1 MRRFILRRAIQSV
14 GLLLAISAIGFT
26 IIHLAPGGPEVK
38 FMMDPRMTP
47 ADIQAIRAHYGLTD
61 PLPIQYGKW
70 LINAVRGD
78 LGVSYESL
86 YPVTN
91 EIIRALPNT
100 LLLITTGMLL
110 GLLGIPLGIYI
121 ALRRGSFMDNMVRVL
136 TVAGSS
142 IPHWWFGLL
151 ILLVTSNLAISTGI
165 KILPLPG
172 YNGAEANN
180 PLYQVWQL
188 VLPSI
193 LIALAGWLTYSRI
206 TRTQVLDILSQDYV
220 RTAHSKGLSQS
231 EINRHH
237 ILRNAL
243 IPIITTFGASL
254 PALIGGSII
263 FEQIFSLPGIG
274 KLTIESLTR
283 SDFPVAIGVLM
294 FVSTI
299 SVVAL
304 FMCDIL
310 YALVDPRVRY

>member
-1 MRRFILRRAIQSV
+1 M
-14 GLLLAISAIGFT
+14 

-47 ADIQAIRAHYGLTD
+47 ADLQRIREHYGLTD
-61 PLPIQYGKW
+61 PLPVQYIKW
-70 LINAVRGD
+70 LGNAVRLD

-86 YPVTN
+86 YPVTD
-91 EIIRALPNT
+91 EITRALPNT
-100 LLLITTGMLL
+100 LLLISAGMFL
-110 GLLGIPLGIYI
+110 GLLGVPIGIFI
-121 ALRRGSFMDNMVRVL
+121 ALRRGKFADNLVRVL
-136 TVAGSS
+136 TVAGSA
-142 IPHWWFGLL
+142 IPHWWLGLL
-151 ILLVTSNLAISTGI
+151 ILLATSNLAIATGI

-172 YNGAEANN
+172 FNQAEANN

-231 EINRHH
+231 EINRGH

-243 IPIITTFGASL
+243 IPIITTFGAQL
-254 PALIGGSII
+254 PLLIGSSII

-294 FVSTI
+294 FVSI
-299 SVVAL
+299 VSVAAL
-304 FMCDIL
+304 FICDIL